1 MMSRPSKTLRGPT
14 LFAALAVLTLILG
27 ASANSARGDTALS
40 SQLNLTNTDPNG
52 QGSSAYSVYYNLPQ
66 QAQVGTSLTV
76 PFKFYV
82 DNMTDLE
89 SFFISYNVTLTLS
102 LSNGK
107 HISSEQGITSTES
120 TGNLG
125 ALELHAGQGWG
136 PVNFTVPLTQA
147 NTGLSRGQEVLGNAS
162 IGVVADVWFVQPVDD
177 FRLQQNQSA
186 IGYTVISNGA
196 VSGAQLNYP
205 GIALAAIGIL
215 LVVVAVATRPRS
227 SSTDK
232 SFKKAPGSV

>member
-1 MMSRPSKTLRGPT
+1 MSRSPKTIRGPT
-14 LFAALAVLTLILG
+14 IFAALAVLALIMG

-40 SQLNLTNTDPNG
+40 SQLYLTNTDPNG
-52 QGSSAYSVYYNLPQ
+52 QGSSAYSLFYNLPQ
-66 QAQVGTSLTV
+66 QAQVGANLTV

-107 HISSEQGITSTES
+107 QISTEQGITSTES

-147 NTGLSRGQEVLGNAS
+147 NTGLNQGQEALGNAS
-162 IGVVADVWFVQPVDD
+162 ISVLAAVWFVEPVDD
-177 FRLQQNQSA
+177 FRSQQNQSA
-186 IGYTVISNGA
+186 IGYTVISDGTP
-196 VSGAQLNYP
+196 SGAQLNYP
-205 GIALAAIGIL
+205 GIALAAIGIV
-215 LVVVAVATRPRS
+215 LVVVAVATRQRS
-227 SSTDK
+227 SPSGK
-232 SFKKAPGSV
+232 SLKKAPGSV